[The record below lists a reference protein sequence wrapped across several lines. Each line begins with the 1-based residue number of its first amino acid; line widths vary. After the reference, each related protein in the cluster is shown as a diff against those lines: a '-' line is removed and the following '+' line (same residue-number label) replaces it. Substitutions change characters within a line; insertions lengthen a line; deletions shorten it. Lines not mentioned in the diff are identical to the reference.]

1 LLGLPSSRIYG
12 MSAPR
17 EVPTPRSALGRIR
30 LNPERFIVH
39 VQRQFCGTLIGA
51 LSGCAVVG
59 AVVMAF
65 VHFGEDASGQSP
77 RSTGTK
83 APTAGL
89 PATEGAVD
97 AANGVVPLAKDIDNL
112 PLRDPLVVAFPR
124 DWAGPGERPYGVS
137 FDPKKF
143 NGTPITA
150 SWDHGILDIQADP
163 ERESVRQW
171 FKFATDPAPNWAAFR
186 SASLALRVRFSD
198 EMFRRFRVELTA
210 REQRTTW
217 NIELSDELVNSMR
230 RRGFGDILLP
240 LRDAQTPTALTGLT
254 ELALVFDGRQV
265 TTVSGPQT
273 KGELKLHSIRVAIPR
288 GPTLEPRARL
298 DELAA
303 RAFEWFEANRNPKT
317 GLVPD
322 RAPNRRY
329 VGIPERPPI
338 FCSIA
343 SVGYYLS
350 MLPDAVA
357 TGRLAAD
364 DARERA
370 RTVLQFLEEHA
381 EHHRG
386 LLRHFIDMETGK
398 AIKNDVEF
406 SALDSAILFNG
417 CMVVSVAFGGDVAE
431 LADRLIDRA
440 DWNAL
445 RLPATKDKP
454 ELLAM
459 GWKQDTGLLG
469 HMEAR
474 SAEFAMPYFIAVGA
488 GAEKRVDPQLL
499 WNTRVQSGTVAGH
512 RVLNPTLALF
522 TSYYCL
528 GWCRLEGR
536 RDRDGVDLWQNA
548 IETALANREFSRA
561 EDNETYRDRWGGWW
575 GISAGDSPRG
585 YIGPGTVK
593 GDAGGTVWPTTALAA
608 LPWAEKEIES
618 DLKAWQ
624 ASPVWDYVDGPF
636 GLAPFNLDQS
646 WVGKDLV
653 GIDLGSFYLA
663 VANRRR
669 ETVWNLWRQHP
680 VAKRAMERLYGQK

>member
-1 LLGLPSSRIYG
+1 MAFAHFGAVASG
-12 MSAPR
+12 Q
-17 EVPTPRSALGRIR
+17 TPRSL
-30 LNPERFIVH
+30 E
-39 VQRQFCGTLIGA
+39 
-51 LSGCAVVG
+51 
-59 AVVMAF
+59 
-65 VHFGEDASGQSP
+65 
-77 RSTGTK
+77 TK
-83 APTAGL
+83 APTAGS
-89 PATEGAVD
+89 PATAGAVD
-97 AANGVVPLAKDIDNL
+97 AADGVVPLAKDIENL

-124 DWAGPGERPYGVS
+124 DWAGPGERPFGVS

-171 FKFATDPAPNWAAFR
+171 FKFPTDPAPNWGTFR

-198 EMFRRFRVELTA
+198 KMFRRFRVELTA

-217 NIELSDELVNSMR
+217 NIDLSDELIDSMR

-240 LRDAQTPTALTGLT
+240 LRDAQSPTALTGPT

-265 TTVSGPQT
+265 ATVTGPET
-273 KGELKLHSIRVAIPR
+273 KSRSENRLQRGGQSPFSPGAPKKGTVPDGSQIGSTGELKLHSIRIAVPR
-288 GPTLEPRARL
+288 GPRLEPRARL

-329 VGIPERPPI
+329 VGIPERQPI

-357 TGRLAAD
+357 TGRLKSDA
-364 DARERA
+364 ARERA
-370 RTVLQFLEEHA
+370 RTVLRFLEEHA

-386 LLRHFIDMETGK
+386 LLRHFIDMETDK

-445 RLPATKDKP
+445 RLPATKDNP

-459 GWKQDTGLLG
+459 GWRQDTGLLG

-488 GAEKRVDPQLL
+488 SAEKRVDPQLW
-499 WNTRVQSGTVAGH
+499 WNTRVHSGSVAGH
-512 RVLNPTLALF
+512 RVLNPTFGLF

-528 GWCRLEGR
+528 GWSRLEGR

-548 IETALANREFSRA
+548 IETALANREFSRS
-561 EDNETYRDRWGGWW
+561 EGNETYRQKWGGWW

-593 GDAGGTVWPTTALAA
+593 GDAGGTVWPTPALAA

-636 GLAPFNLDQS
+636 GLAPFNLDER
-646 WVGKDLV
+646 WIGKDLI

-663 VANRRR
+663 VVNQRRG
-669 ETVWNLWRQHP
+669 TVWNLWRQHP